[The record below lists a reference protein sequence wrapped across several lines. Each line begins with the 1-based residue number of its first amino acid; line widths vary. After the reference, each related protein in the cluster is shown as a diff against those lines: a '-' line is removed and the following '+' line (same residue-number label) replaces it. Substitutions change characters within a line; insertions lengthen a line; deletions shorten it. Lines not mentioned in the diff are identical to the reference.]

1 MKEKNIGDTL
11 KDNGIEPR
19 QIIFELID
27 HIAADYIKNIT
38 NENKDRKIFLFHLSL
53 TDMSDEEIMTGLK
66 TMVDDPS
73 PLAPNA
79 GKFKKGCIRPP
90 KLKIFNPI
98 KIEHKQTPDQIKATE
113 EARTKF
119 FDKIKGAQ

>member
-1 MKEKNIGDTL
+1 MKAKNIGDTL

-38 NENKDRKIFLFHLSL
+38 NENKDKKIFLFHLSL
-53 TDMSDEEIMTGLK
+53 TDISDEEIMTGLK
-66 TMVDDPS
+66 TMVDDSS

-90 KLKIFNPI
+90 RLKIFTPI
-98 KIEHKQTPDQIKATE
+98 QIVHDQSPEEMKATE
-113 EARTKF
+113 KAKKRF
-119 FDKIKGAQ
+119 FSRIKGEK